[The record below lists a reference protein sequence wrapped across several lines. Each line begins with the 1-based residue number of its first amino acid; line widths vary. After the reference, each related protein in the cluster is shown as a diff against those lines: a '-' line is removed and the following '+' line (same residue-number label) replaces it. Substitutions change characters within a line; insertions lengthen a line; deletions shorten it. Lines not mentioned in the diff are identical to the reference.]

1 MKKLLAKYMLYVYLN
16 FIKDDLTIFND
27 WALPIIKT
35 LNFIHAIIVWI
46 SAIVL
51 FPVFIIGM
59 IIDNLYGEK
68 IKKLKNKFYEN
79 IFMV

>member
-1 MKKLLAKYMLYVYLN
+1 MLYVYLN

>member
-1 MKKLLAKYMLYVYLN
+1 MLYVYLN

-35 LNFIHAIIVWI
+35 LNFIHDIIVWI

-51 FPVFIIGM
+51 FPIFIIGM
-59 IIDNLYGEK
+59 KTNNLEKFWIELEK
-68 IKKLKNKFYEN
+68 IIK
-79 IFMV
+79 